1 MPTILTLESKKY
13 SIKIENFEGP
23 LDLLIYL
30 IEKNKMDIY
39 DINLA
44 EITDQYIEYLNKME
58 EMNLEKE
65 MTVHCG
71 KVTDSMEMLESLC
84 REEAEKLLAT
94 LDVPEGR
101 QVEVP
106 FWTKDFPELIA
117 VGKFSRDKS
126 GKVIYE
132 LDFSQSTIFIGSC

>member
-1 MPTILTLESKKY
+1 MKK
-13 SIKIENFEGP
+13 IIFDEELKIR
-23 LDLLIYL
+23 
-30 IEKNKMDIY
+30 
-39 DINLA
+39 
-44 EITDQYIEYLNKME
+44 
-58 EMNLEKE
+58 
-65 MTVHCG
+65 CG
-71 KVTDSMEMLESLC
+71 RVTDSMETLESLC

-117 VGKFSRDKS
+117 VGKFSCDKY

-132 LDFSQSTIFIGSC
+132 LDFSESTL

>member
-58 EMNLEKE
+58 EMNLEIASE
-65 MTVHCG
+65 YHICPFYF
-71 KVTDSMEMLESLC
+71 SL
-84 REEAEKLLAT
+84 LNILYFQT
-94 LDVPEGR
+94 
-101 QVEVP
+101 
-106 FWTKDFPELIA
+106 
-117 VGKFSRDKS
+117 
-126 GKVIYE
+126 
-132 LDFSQSTIFIGSC
+132 

>member
-1 MPTILTLESKKY
+1 MK
-13 SIKIENFEGP
+13 G
-23 LDLLIYL
+23 
-30 IEKNKMDIY
+30 
-39 DINLA
+39 
-44 EITDQYIEYLNKME
+44 
-58 EMNLEKE
+58 MNLEKE
-65 MTVHCG
+65 MAVHCG
-71 KVTDSMEMLESLC
+71 KVTDSMETLESLC

-117 VGKFSRDKS
+117 VGKFSCDNS

-132 LDFSQSTIFIGSC
+132 LDFSQSTL

>member
-1 MPTILTLESKKY
+1 
-13 SIKIENFEGP
+13 
-23 LDLLIYL
+23 
-30 IEKNKMDIY
+30 
-39 DINLA
+39 
-44 EITDQYIEYLNKME
+44 ME

-65 MTVHCG
+65 MAVHCG
-71 KVTDSMEMLESLC
+71 KVTDSMETLESLC

-117 VGKFSRDKS
+117 VGKFSCDNS

-132 LDFSQSTIFIGSC
+132 LDFSQSTL

>member
-1 MPTILTLESKKY
+1 L
-13 SIKIENFEGP
+13 KIR
-23 LDLLIYL
+23 
-30 IEKNKMDIY
+30 
-39 DINLA
+39 
-44 EITDQYIEYLNKME
+44 
-58 EMNLEKE
+58 
-65 MTVHCG
+65 CG
-71 KVTDSMEMLESLC
+71 RVTDSMETLESLC

-117 VGKFSRDKS
+117 VGKFSCDKY

-132 LDFSQSTIFIGSC
+132 LDFSESTL

>member
-58 EMNLEKE
+58 EMNLEIASEFLVMASTLLYLKS
-65 MTVHCG
+65 
-71 KVTDSMEMLESLC
+71 K
-84 REEAEKLLAT
+84 KLKKL
-94 LDVPEGR
+94 
-101 QVEVP
+101 
-106 FWTKDFPELIA
+106 FYIF
-117 VGKFSRDKS
+117 F
-126 GKVIYE
+126 VI
-132 LDFSQSTIFIGSC
+132 IV